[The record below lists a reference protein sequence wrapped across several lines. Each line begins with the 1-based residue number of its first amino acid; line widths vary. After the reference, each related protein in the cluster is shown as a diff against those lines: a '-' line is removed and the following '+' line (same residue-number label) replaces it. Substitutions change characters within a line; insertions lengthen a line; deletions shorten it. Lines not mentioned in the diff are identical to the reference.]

1 MGYDVIIDCYT
12 DEPSGLGVPPFL
24 SVHSRYIV
32 GCLEQSNTE
41 YYYLTIDDLRYANNE
56 RHFENSFNKRIL
68 NTTKNK
74 ENIKEIIKN
83 AKNIYV
89 VMGCFVKYEYV
100 SAEPPTFNEVEEL
113 LNKYSNE
120 KTNKLLFYS
129 LGGSELTRKSIRETV
144 PPKLFNEIIFGN
156 TYNYFLGET
165 IQKFRPNYD
174 KLKEN
179 QVKVEKIDNRIIAT
193 SLNEGNSFE
202 IPEDAMVSMNLS
214 LFTPSFF
221 IHLENKFHDFLEKN
235 KDNPDNCEFFMP
247 DAIFSAIREEYA
259 IVRGYQTT
267 ATWYGITYKE
277 DKEIVLNAL
286 KKLTEDGT
294 YPKSLWT

>member
-1 MGYDVIIDCYT
+1 MAAGLGSRFGGLKQLEKLGPNGEFIIDYSIYDAKKAGFNKIVFVIKEENFKLFKET
-12 DEPSGLGVPPFL
+12 IGKRVEKIINVEYAFQDNSLIPKGFLKYYENRQKPLGTGHAILSAKDKIHEPFAVINADDFYGREAFLKASEILENLDEAKRPYEYAMVSYQVKNTLTSNGSVKRGVCE
-24 SVHSRYIV
+24 VKD
-32 GCLEQSNTE
+32 N
-41 YYYLTIDDLRYANNE
+41 YLT
-56 RHFENSFNKRIL
+56 
-68 NTTKNK
+68 
-74 ENIKEIIKN
+74 NIIESEI
-83 AKNIYV
+83 
-89 VMGCFVKYEYV
+89 
-100 SAEPPTFNEVEEL
+100 
-113 LNKYSNE
+113 
-120 KTNKLLFYS
+120 
-129 LGGSELTRKSIRETV
+129 
-144 PPKLFNEIIFGN
+144 
-156 TYNYFLGET
+156 
-165 IQKFRPNYD
+165 
-174 KLKEN
+174 
-179 QVKVEKIDNRIIAT
+179 EKIDNRIIAT